1 MDHEAKTAVRR
12 LGEKVLEAPNTK
24 HFLESPWRGGFCPC
38 GELTVTMPRTG
49 AEPVRSA
56 WWEEPQHKD
65 GAASVLHMGM
75 TLYGRRLLR
84 CQRAKGAFVF
94 RGGKNTG
101 GGTSLCCHCLEAAHG
116 RLTVIRNPQSV
127 QESRTFW

>member
-24 HFLESPWRGGFCPC
+24 HFLGSPWREWFCPC
-38 GELTVTMPRTG
+38 GELTVSMPRTG
-49 AEPVRSA
+49 ESEP
-56 WWEEPQHKD
+56 WWEEPEHKD

-94 RGGKNTG
+94 RGGKNHGWGRRDCIATVWMWCTTG
-101 GGTSLCCHCLEAAHG
+101 
-116 RLTVIRNPQSV
+116 
-127 QESRTFW
+127 